1 MKGTRTQRKHE
12 IKGLN
17 SCSQSM
23 NLQLK
28 KMNILKFGAMMIC
41 LLDYQNIPSVYVLH
55 IHFQSSLL
63 QHTSL
68 NNKELNNRWLVSY
81 NTHILYVANTIFNI
95 IIQLQEKL
103 ISNYKDKYILF
114 MCITNYAKTTLSNLK
129 EKIRRK
135 TLNVIQFK
143 N

>member
-1 MKGTRTQRKHE
+1 
-12 IKGLN
+12 
-17 SCSQSM
+17 M

-95 IIQLQEKL
+95 IIQ
-103 ISNYKDKYILF
+103 
-114 MCITNYAKTTLSNLK
+114 
-129 EKIRRK
+129 
-135 TLNVIQFK
+135 
-143 N
+143 